1 MKKSI
6 LVTGGAGYIGSVC
19 TEELIYQGYS
29 PIVLDDLSSGH
40 KEAVHPK
47 AKFVRGS
54 VGDKQLLTKV
64 ITENSVSSVIHFA
77 GETLV
82 GKANT
87 DPRSYYR
94 NNIVGGLNL
103 LDTMLENNCKEIVFS
118 SSAATYGE
126 PESIPILETHPKNPL
141 NAYGETKLA
150 FERLLKHYSKA
161 YGLNFVVFR
170 YFNAAGASER
180 YGEYHAP
187 ETHLIPLVIDAAL
200 GKRESI
206 TIFGEDY
213 DTPDG
218 TCLRDYVHV
227 KDIAN
232 AHILALDNINLN
244 TEFNLGNERGFSV
257 KEIVSLVSKISGK
270 DIKVEMGER
279 RAGDPSSLIAD
290 STKARQQLNWNPDA
304 SNIENIVET
313 AWKWASKHFEKK
325 DRL

>member
-1 MKKSI
+1 
-6 LVTGGAGYIGSVC
+6 
-19 TEELIYQGYS
+19 
-29 PIVLDDLSSGH
+29 
-40 KEAVHPK
+40 
-47 AKFVRGS
+47 
-54 VGDKQLLTKV
+54 
-64 ITENSVSSVIHFA
+64 
-77 GETLV
+77 
-82 GKANT
+82 
-87 DPRSYYR
+87 
-94 NNIVGGLNL
+94 
-103 LDTMLENNCKEIVFS
+103 MLENNCKEIVFS